1 MTDPTF
7 TLRNVNSYLI
17 FTQLAIWSNVCT
29 SPERNR
35 IDLKLNAITN
45 LISTTYAVFKNNK
58 AKETQ
63 SIDVKNTI
71 LKFNGL
77 FDNIKDLRENYE
89 FKLEQNEIT
98 SIKEIE
104 YTLIIDELFKVII
117 DIIVTDSLI
126 QSDKLALEWSED
138 EANLLDG
145 RSSES

>member
-1 MTDPTF
+1 MADPTF

-35 IDLKLNAITN
+35 IDLKINAITN
-45 LISTTYAVFKNNK
+45 LVSTTYAVFKNNK
-58 AKETQ
+58 SNETK
-63 SIDVKNTI
+63 SIDFKNTI
-71 LKFNGL
+71 LKFNEL

-104 YTLIIDELFKVII
+104 YTLIIDELFKEII

-138 EANLLDG
+138 EANLLNG

>member
-58 AKETQ
+58 AKEIK

-71 LKFNGL
+71 LKFNEL
-77 FDNIKDLRENYE
+77 FVNIKDLRENYE

-104 YTLIIDELFKVII
+104 YTLIIDELFKEII